1 MEINVKKVTVN
12 GIVTGTEFDG
22 KTAYETI
29 YNVALANSIHSFDV
43 YVDENEL
50 DEDEVR
56 DLGTDWNEIVI
67 ETSEKPSWV

>member
-1 MEINVKKVTVN
+1 MEINVKHVTVN
-12 GIVTGTEFDG
+12 GIVTGTEFES

-29 YNVALANSIHSFDV
+29 YDVAVVNSIHSFDV
-43 YVDENEL
+43 YVDGNEL

-56 DLGTDWNEIVI
+56 DLGTDWYEIVI